1 MKVKEAYDRS
11 GYKRTLE
18 VAIKS
23 TLKGNLNI
31 LCYYGDIIY
40 ESDTNVEYYYT
51 PSRTLFVTLSHS
63 PSLSLCLSPSL
74 NLSLSLSHTHSHSHT
89 RSPHLTGHY
98 QLACLTLISGDMSQS
113 PCGSDKEPYDDEQE
127 VDREGTYILL
137 YRISYLMLCFIVFCF
152 ILYN

>member
-1 MKVKEAYDRS
+1 MILFTKVI
-11 GYKRTLE
+11 LM
-18 VAIKS
+18 
-23 TLKGNLNI
+23 LNI
-31 LCYYGDIIY
+31 IILLLALFSSLCL
-40 ESDTNVEYYYT
+40 
-51 PSRTLFVTLSHS
+51 TLHLSHS
-63 PSLSLCLSPSL
+63 VYLPHSI
-74 NLSLSLSHTHSHSHT
+74 SLSLSHTHSHSHT